1 MNLDRPSSSHTNQ
14 FCLDFDPVCDLI
26 PPPYH
31 PKQYRAL
38 GVMEAQYIFTDKFT
52 KGIMVTR
59 SQQQFNTVVLPRAIA
74 SVKNHVHFNSLH
86 RWLVYPHGVKDSN
99 QLHLQIMGVIPLA
112 QMVEGA
118 SSVDYFSIR
127 GEVLYS
133 NRKTQKVIVKI
144 LQKHQGKKSKF
155 FKLELQGAIPS
166 HSVHHFYSFD
176 VILEGID
183 LVIYKSID
191 LGFIAVNY

>member
-1 MNLDRPSSSHTNQ
+1 M
-14 FCLDFDPVCDLI
+14 

-38 GVMEAQYIFTDKFT
+38 GVMEAQYTPIDKFT
-52 KGIMVTR
+52 RGIMVTR

-74 SVKNHVHFNSLH
+74 SVKNHVDFNSIH

-99 QLHLQIMGVIPLA
+99 QLHLQIMGVIPPS

-144 LQKHQGKKSKF
+144 RQKKKGKKSNF

-166 HSVHHFYSFD
+166 HSVHHFYNFD
-176 VILEGID
+176 VILEGINF
-183 LVIYKSID
+183 VIYKSID
-191 LGFIAVNY
+191 MGFIAVNY